1 MDNSYNA
8 STDTFGLPATLPDFS
23 GLHVVV
29 IGDVM
34 LDRTVSGS
42 TERVSP
48 EAPVPVVAFEGERN
62 TPGGAANVALG
73 VAALGARCTLLGLV
87 GEDAEA
93 DTLERLCAEAGV
105 QVDFIRVPGVPTTLK
120 MRMQSRGQQLLRID
134 REAAMPAAAAKQLAD
149 RLEARL
155 AHADALLVSD
165 YDKGAI
171 ATPAT
176 VLAAARQHDIPVV
189 VDPKHKPL
197 ASWRGATVVKPNR
210 AEFER
215 LTMAGGGPTVGLAA
229 RVAAARRQT
238 GIDNLLVTL
247 GGAGA
252 VLAAA
257 DGAVTT
263 LAAHDVDVFDVTGA
277 GDSVA
282 AVLATALAAGVELAT
297 AAALA
302 NLAGAEAVGHVGT
315 VAVGR
320 ARLAARLRAA
330 RTAPGRIV
338 DIDALAERVSA
349 ARARGERLVFTN
361 GCFDLLHAGHVGYLQ
376 QAATLGD
383 RLIVAINDD
392 ASVARLKGPGRPLNV
407 AADRAS
413 VLAGLAAVD
422 WVVTFAEDT
431 PLALLERLRP
441 DVLVKGGDYALED
454 VVGADLV
461 RGWGGQV
468 HVLRHID
475 SPSTSELIS
484 RTRR

>member
-238 GIDNLLVTL
+238 GIDNLRRWPIWRGRKRWGT
-247 GGAGA
+247 
-252 VLAAA
+252 
-257 DGAVTT
+257 
-263 LAAHDVDVFDVTGA
+263 
-277 GDSVA
+277 SVPWP
-282 AVLATALAAGVELAT
+282 
-297 AAALA
+297 
-302 NLAGAEAVGHVGT
+302 LAGHAWRRGCVRPAQP
-315 VAVGR
+315 R
-320 ARLAARLRAA
+320 AGLWTSTRWRSGCRLRARA
-330 RTAPGRIV
+330 ASAWCSPTAASICCMPGM
-338 DIDALAERVSA
+338 SA
-349 ARARGERLVFTN
+349 ICSRPPR
-361 GCFDLLHAGHVGYLQ
+361 
-376 QAATLGD
+376 
-383 RLIVAINDD
+383 
-392 ASVARLKGPGRPLNV
+392 SVTA
-407 AADRAS
+407 
-413 VLAGLAAVD
+413 
-422 WVVTFAEDT
+422 
-431 PLALLERLRP
+431 
-441 DVLVKGGDYALED
+441 
-454 VVGADLV
+454 
-461 RGWGGQV
+461 
-468 HVLRHID
+468 
-475 SPSTSELIS
+475 
-484 RTRR
+484 